1 LKVGDRVEYITAADG
16 TVRYVRVISATSDT
30 EYIVAK
36 IKEVN
41 YDTSTIKAA
50 IGFYLE
56 YPDIDMDSISFDFR
70 NSDGQ
75 LTQHLYTAI
84 L

>member
-41 YDTSTIKAA
+41 YDTSTIKA
-50 IGFYLE
+50 E
-56 YPDIDMDSISFDFR
+56 
-70 NSDGQ
+70 
-75 LTQHLYTAI
+75 
-84 L
+84 